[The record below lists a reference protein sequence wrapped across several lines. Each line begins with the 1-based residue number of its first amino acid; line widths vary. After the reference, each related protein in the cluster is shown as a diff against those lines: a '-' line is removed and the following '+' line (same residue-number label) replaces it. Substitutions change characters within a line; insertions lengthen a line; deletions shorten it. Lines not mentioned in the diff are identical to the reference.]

1 MELDAR
7 GKRVV
12 AALELPMLLVSLLVI
27 PGLIL
32 DSAANQNH
40 RLHAVAVVLDSIIW
54 LGFAVELVT
63 MLWVVP
69 DRRQY
74 LRHNPLDLL
83 IVIAT
88 PPFLPVPAQVLRL
101 LRLLRLIR
109 VIQLAERLLSLEGL
123 RYAALLAG
131 MTVISGGFAF
141 AAIEQKQHLSVFDG
155 LWWAVVTVTTVGY
168 GDIVPKTETGRLI
181 GMVVMFA
188 GIGFVATLTAA
199 AAERFMTHGANRR
212 SSERSGHEGEV
223 LGRLEGLADA
233 LEETNKRLA
242 ALEQGL
248 ERRAGKPKAPE

>member
-1 MELDAR
+1 MALDW
-7 GKRVV
+7 
-12 AALELPMLLVSLLVI
+12 
-27 PGLIL
+27 
-32 DSAANQNH
+32 
-40 RLHAVAVVLDSIIW
+40 IIW
-54 LGFAVELVT
+54 LGFAGELVT
-63 MLWVVP
+63 MLSVVP

-88 PPFLPVPAQVLRL
+88 PPFLPVPSQVLRL

-123 RYAALLAG
+123 RYAALLAA
-131 MTVISGGFAF
+131 MTVVSGGFAF
-141 AAIEQKQHLSVFDG
+141 AAIEQHQHLSALDG

-223 LGRLEGLADA
+223 LARLEGLSDA
-233 LEETNKRLA
+233 LAETNQRLA
-242 ALEQGL
+242 ALEEGL
-248 ERRAGKPKAPE
+248 GQRPAEPRPPD